1 MQVKTGY
8 RARRFHLHASSF
20 FSFRCIRD
28 CMRTVGARSHPFSDL
43 SCAEQGGVAQKKY
56 FFEHARVCAKCL
68 ILAASRACAFAML
81 QRTCSAVDSLWE
93 YNVHAS
99 FRICGGP
106 VKVQC
111 TCVSHLRWT
120 RFCFEYSALAPQKKS
135 LLVHVTPC
143 NLSFN
148 FSLFCSKRHVI
159 IRCFLIPPPPPIWS
173 WTCLLLLT
181 FLLSFQS
188 VIYLY
193 AFWLQWGVLIARDA
207 HYNPKI
213 SLTYARMRGGVYT
226 GKGRRLY
233 NKDVV

>member
-1 MQVKTGY
+1 MCCC
-8 RARRFHLHASSF
+8 HASANLFCSGF
-20 FSFRCIRD
+20 PLGIQC
-28 CMRTVGARSHPFSDL
+28 TLLH
-43 SCAEQGGVAQKKY
+43 
-56 FFEHARVCAKCL
+56 
-68 ILAASRACAFAML
+68 FA
-81 QRTCSAVDSLWE
+81 SAVDLLRYSAL
-93 YNVHAS
+93 V
-99 FRICGGP
+99 FLICGGL
-106 VKVQC
+106 VLFRVQC
-111 TCVSHLRWT
+111 TCTSEKIVAR
-120 RFCFEYSALAPQKKS
+120 ALYAMQFFFS
-135 LLVHVTPC
+135 
-143 NLSFN
+143 

-159 IRCFLIPPPPPIWS
+159 IRCFLTPPPPPIWS

-213 SLTYARMRGGVYT
+213 SLNYARMRGGVYT